1 MTNHNP
7 SFGALMLRVLDHL
20 SMERSFTLAVLSR
33 DLIVVEATEK
43 FQAFQGDPSIVPIG
57 KHVSELIWELVG
69 SESGLKE
76 ILDGKS
82 EIFVLENINHETG
95 NGVVYYLSLKIIPL
109 IKESPGE
116 GLLLI
121 IEDTTYTSM
130 LEQQLIQ
137 DRNELRLTQKILS
150 KTNEELLK
158 LNRLKSLFLSIA
170 AHDLRSPLTAM
181 RGYTD
186 LARKMLS
193 PEINPTVI
201 EYLLIVQS
209 LVDTQSR
216 LISDFLDLDIIEQG
230 KLNIRFEPCDLNA
243 IVIDVVEVMNSV
255 AKRKNVFIETEI
267 NSDLPLMNGDPDR
280 IRQILY
286 NLLGNAIKY
295 TNEGDLVEVETKS
308 DESVVQFSIADHGPG
323 VPNADIPHLFDIYH
337 RTEEARQSKT
347 KGLGLGL
354 FIVKSLVDL
363 HHGQITVESKLGEG
377 TKFVVSIP
385 IHESTTEAGNE
396 RKKDSHH

>member
-1 MTNHNP
+1 MTNHSP
-7 SFGALMLRVLDHL
+7 SFGTLMLRVLEYL
-20 SMERSFTLAVLSR
+20 SLERSFTLAVLSP
-33 DLIVVEATEK
+33 DLIVVESTEK
-43 FQAFQGDPSIVPIG
+43 FRDFQGDPSIVPIG

-76 ILDGKS
+76 ILDGKA
-82 EIFVLENINHETG
+82 EIFSLENINRDTG
-95 NGVVYYLSLKIIPL
+95 NGSIHYLSLKVIPL
-109 IKESPGE
+109 IMERPE
-116 GLLLI
+116 DGLLLFV
-121 IEDTTYTSM
+121 EDTTYTSM

-137 DRNELRLTQKILS
+137 DRNELRLTKSSLS
-150 KTNEELLK
+150 KANEELLK
-158 LNRLKSLFLSIA
+158 LNSLKSLFLSIA

-186 LARKMLS
+186 LAIKALS
-193 PEINPTVI
+193 PEARSESM

-230 KLNIRFEPCDLNA
+230 KLKIRPVPCNLNA
-243 IVIDVVEVMNSV
+243 IIEEVAEVMRST
-255 AKRKNVFIETEI
+255 ASRKGVLIETI
-267 NSDLPLMNGDPDR
+267 LNGDLPFMYADPDR
-280 IRQILY
+280 IRQILF

-295 TNEGDLVEVETKS
+295 TNQGDRVMVETEAV
-308 DESVVQFSIADHGPG
+308 DNSVLFSVSDHGPG
-323 VPNADIPHLFDIYH
+323 VPEGDIPHLFDIYH

-363 HHGQITVESKLGEG
+363 HQGQITVESGLGRG
-377 TKFVVSIP
+377 AKFTVGIP
-385 IHESTTEAGNE
+385 FHTASSGEKE
-396 RKKDSHH
+396 